1 MGYVGNSPA
10 ANFASVTKD
19 LFSGDGST
27 VAFTLSKAAT
37 TNGVAV
43 FVENVRQE
51 PTIAYAVSGTTLTF
65 TAAPVSSSGNNI
77 YVLHH
82 NAPASTANHPAA
94 QPLTATSGTFTG
106 TVTAGSTLDMNG
118 TELILD
124 ADADSSITADTD
136 DEIHFKVAGDDHVKI
151 KGGTNVLHVI
161 EGSSGQGTPH
171 TNSGLV
177 IESDGETGINILTG
191 TSNYGGIIFGDSG
204 DADIGFIQYDHSVNS
219 LRFGI
224 NTAEKATL
232 NSGGFFKVRGSHNS
246 YGSSSAN
253 YHEFHTDESSL
264 IGINFQSNNS
274 SYAGNLTQ
282 YDLPPSDSTSNAK
295 FIACYS
301 SNPGGSADLE
311 FYARVDGQIYADGSF
326 NGGGADYAEF
336 FEWKDGNTS
345 DENRVGCSVVL
356 DGNQIRKATS
366 SDNTSN
372 IIGVISVNPSVVG
385 DADGEFWKGTYLK
398 DDFGKYIFKDSE
410 QVEWTDKEGV
420 KYSFQKDYIP
430 SDVTVP
436 SDAKK
441 TPIKV
446 RTLNSDYD
454 KSKTYERREDRKE
467 WSYVGMMGKL
477 RMLKGQPTGDRW
489 IKMKDISDTVEEWLV
504 R

>member
-1 MGYVGNSPA
+1 MVHIGNTPA
-10 ANFASVTKD
+10 SNFASVTKD
-19 LFSGDGST
+19 TFSGNGST
-27 VAFTLSKAAT
+27 TAFTLSKTGT

-43 FVENVRQE
+43 FVENVRQI
-51 PTIAYAVSGTTLTF
+51 PTTAYAVSGTTLTF
-65 TAAPVSSSGNNI
+65 TAAPVSGTNNI

-82 NAPASTANHPAA
+82 NTPASTATHPVA
-94 QPLTATSGTFTG
+94 QALTATSGTFTG

-124 ADADSSITADTD
+124 ADADTSITADTD
-136 DEIHFKVAGDDHVKI
+136 DRIDFRF
-151 KGGTNVLHVI
+151 GGTDSVHMDVSGVGVNVTNPLYPFHARAASGGDTAALFL
-161 EGSSGQGTPH
+161 EGPNNGYSTIYMGDTDDIDAGM
-171 TNSGLV
+171 
-177 IESDGETGINILTG
+177 IN
-191 TSNYGGIIFGDSG
+191 
-204 DADIGFIQYDHSVNS
+204 YDHSVNAF
-219 LRFGI
+219 RFCI
-224 NTAEKATL
+224 NAAEKATL
-232 NSGGFFKVRGSHNS
+232 RNGFLKVRGSATS
-246 YGSSSAN
+246 YDSSSGS
-253 YHEFHTDESSL
+253 YHEFSSNESSTT
-264 IGINFQSNNS
+264 GFVVQSTNS
-274 SYAGNLTQ
+274 SYTGRLSQ
-282 YDLPPSDSTSNAK
+282 FDLPPSDSTSNAK

-420 KYSFQKDYIP
+420 KYSYQKDHVP

-446 RTLNSDYD
+446 RTLNPDYD

-489 IKMKDISDTVEEWLV
+489 IKMRDISDTVEEWLV